1 MTVTQRRGPARR
13 ARLAAWALPLAVLA
27 LAAVAAPAGALS
39 PAPPAP
45 QLTVTPSGGNPIVLW
60 RYPEC
65 RDFVLPPMPDV
76 PQTPAAVAAKCVSPI
91 ALAPT
96 ATFATPAELELR
108 SDRPLTEVTAGIE
121 SDDPF
126 AGVYESPVVAQRD
139 PSQWTMRVPAMGTG
153 AALRV
158 SAVSAEGFAASW
170 YLKVERP
177 APLVEEAS
185 VTVLR
190 AARRAKAVTVVVKA
204 TPGLLST
211 YLTVAGRRRSGVVR
225 TTVTRGGTVRV
236 QIPIGRLTLRALAR
250 AGGVTA
256 VLRPSG
262 AGQPA
267 TRAGLAWRP

>member
-1 MTVTQRRGPARR
+1 MTVKQRRGPARR
-13 ARLAAWALPLAVLA
+13 ARLAAWALPVAVLA
-27 LAAVAAPAGALS
+27 LTTAAAPAGALS

-45 QLTVTPSGGNPIVLW
+45 ELTVTPSGGNPIVLW

-65 RDFVLPPMPDV
+65 RDYILPQTPEA
-76 PQTPAAVAAKCVSPI
+76 PQTPAAFAAKCVSPV

-126 AGVYESPVVAQRD
+126 AGVHESPVVAQRD
-139 PSQWTMRVPAMGTG
+139 PSLWSLRVPAIGSG

-170 YLKVERP
+170 YLRVEQP
-177 APLVEEAS
+177 SPPPAS
-185 VTVLR
+185 VTLLR
-190 AARRAKAVTVVVKA
+190 TARRAKAVTVVVKT
-204 TPGLLST
+204 TPGLLSA

-225 TTVTRGGTVRV
+225 TTVTSSGTVRV
-236 QIPIGRLTLRALAR
+236 QIPTGRLTRRALAR

-256 VLRPSG
+256 VLRPSS

-267 TRAGLAWRP
+267 VRAAVAWRP